1 MSLPVY
7 YSGHRNVYEG
17 AQQFSAALLA
27 AAHAS
32 TAALAFFTSRR
43 NSTP

>member
-1 MSLPVY
+1 MSLLVY
-7 YSGHRNVYEG
+7 YSGHRHVYEG

-27 AAHAS
+27 AAQAS
-32 TAALAFFTSRR
+32 AAALAFSTSRR

>member
-32 TAALAFFTSRR
+32 TAALAFFASRR